1 MNDAAWK
8 SAFPLIAYWC
18 NYANALPE
26 PILSAICAAR
36 LGQAPAQ
43 VVVEQPWQAQWVKQQ
58 CMAYF
63 ALQGIVAAPM
73 PHIMTLG
80 QWQALDA
87 QKQQHDELM
96 LLTERQAALSLCN
109 ALKDLTVES
118 IVSDSARYALAVD
131 MVNLLKEMD
140 TRAALSSE
148 LTFAG
153 QDASARLAQ
162 TAWLSREAQW
172 LAVAKLHLQDAGKPL
187 EWQVRLQAAQRL
199 AGNTTL
205 TAVFPAPHPS
215 LAMQAFLSAVPAS
228 SNTVVCLPELAD
240 APACA
245 LRLSVLPVTL
255 CEQFEQE
262 AVAGVRL
269 IQSLMAAQEKPR
281 SVIVVAHDRVLA
293 RRCAALLARQ
303 QVPVEDRVGWAL
315 STTVSSTVLRGL
327 LTSWQGSDVPALTAW
342 LALPIVAAHWP
353 QAKTSLAYLRHR
365 WHKEPILPE
374 GREFMRQAIAK
385 ATDEAVKNSL
395 QGWQQA
401 QKEFSKLQTISQH
414 ACALQAY
421 CAPLSSALLLDAA
434 GAKVWQ
440 HLQNLAVETDA
451 NPVSMA
457 TFIAVLDEALESE
470 RFSASTHSYSEP
482 QTARVIFV
490 PLYEAAWTENATVVM
505 LGCNEAHFP
514 AAPRSPTPLLNSVR
528 RELGLPLPGL
538 ERAVWQHLLA
548 QSQQPIYATFTP
560 SEQGNPSR
568 LSPWL
573 LGATIT
579 SIMPAAVL
587 TAETIEVST
596 ERIAKQAARLSFKA
610 LPTEISVTKLAAV
623 LQCPYRFAL
632 EAVFGVKSLDEP
644 AVWPAQ
650 AERGNLLHEALHLVK
665 NDLQSLNNGADL
677 EAQIKTALYTLLQ
690 DKAKLSGRYAA
701 LVADSHRTLAT
712 YVSAQTARQTEG
724 WRLQAT
730 EHTIESQGLI
740 DGVRVHGKLD
750 RLDVMRDSTG
760 EPVAYAVLDYK
771 TSNATLLN
779 KKRNDPLLD
788 AQLALYAAL
797 LEQLNMPAA
806 QAAYWRLHDG
816 LHDAN
821 PSKAYDHSKK
831 TIYELKEL
839 PTDIDRV
846 QAAVRA
852 AWQTLASSG
861 EAPATPNESACQ
873 YCAYQAVCRSS
884 DCVEDEEQSNDE

>member
-1 MNDAAWK
+1 MNDGAWK
-8 SAFPLIAYWC
+8 SAFPFINHWE
-18 NYANALPE
+18 NYASALPQA
-26 PILSAICAAR
+26 ILASLCAAR

-43 VVVEQPWQAQWVKQQ
+43 VVVEQPWQAQWLKQQ

-63 ALQGIVAAPM
+63 ASNGIAAAPL

-80 QWQALDA
+80 QWLAQDA
-87 QKQQHDELM
+87 QTAQHDDSM

-118 IVSDSARYALAVD
+118 IVSDAARYALAAD
-131 MVNLLKEMD
+131 MVALLKEID
-140 TRAALSSE
+140 TRADLSPA

-153 QDASARLAQ
+153 QEASTRLAQ

-172 LAVAKLHLQDAGKPL
+172 LAVARNHLQAAGKPL
-187 EWQVRLQAAQRL
+187 IWQVRLQAAQRL
-199 AGNTTL
+199 AASRTL
-205 TAVFPAPHPS
+205 TAVFPAAHPS
-215 LAMQAFLSAVPAS
+215 LAMQAFISQIPTTASA
-228 SNTVVCLPELAD
+228 VVCLPELAD
-240 APACA
+240 AVASA
-245 LRLSVLPVTL
+245 QRLSTVAVNE
-255 CEQFEQE
+255 CKQFEQE
-262 AVAGVRL
+262 ALAGATL
-269 IQSLMAAQEKPR
+269 IQTLMTAQGKPR
-281 SVIVVAHDRVLA
+281 SVVVVAHDRVLA
-293 RRCAALLARQ
+293 RRCGALLARQ
-303 QVPVEDRVGWAL
+303 SVPVEDRVGWAL

-342 LALPIVAAHWP
+342 LALPVVAAHWP
-353 QAKTSLAYLRHR
+353 HAKASLAYLRQR

-374 GREFMRQAIAK
+374 GREFMRQIIAK
-385 ATDEAVKNSL
+385 ATDEAVKSSL
-395 QGWQQA
+395 QTWQNA
-401 QKEFSKLQTISQH
+401 QKTFSKPQTVSQH

-421 CAPLSSALLLDAA
+421 CAPLSAALLSDAA
-434 GAKVWQ
+434 GGKVWQ
-440 HLQNLAVETDA
+440 HLENLTLETDA

-470 RFSASTHSYSEP
+470 RFSASTHSYSDP
-482 QTARVIFV
+482 QAARVIFV
-490 PLYEAAWTENATVVM
+490 PLYEAAWTDNAPVVM
-505 LGCNEAHFP
+505 LGCNESHFP

-528 RELGLPLPGL
+528 RELGLPLPSV

-548 QSQQPIYATFTP
+548 QSAQPIYATFTP

-573 LGATIT
+573 LGAPIA
-579 SIMPAAVL
+579 PAIQNKDPVRMSEARVEP
-587 TAETIEVST
+587 TD
-596 ERIAKQAARLSFKA
+596 RQAARLSFKA
-610 LPTEISVTKLAAV
+610 LPSEISVTKLAAV

-632 EAVFGVKSLDEP
+632 QAVFGVKSLDEP

-665 NDLQSLNNGADL
+665 NNLQTLNNGADL
-677 EAQIKTALYTLLQ
+677 EAHIKAALYTLLQ
-690 DKAKLSGRYAA
+690 DKEKLSGRYAA

-740 DGVRVHGKLD
+740 EGVRVHGKLD

-779 KKRNDPLLD
+779 KKRNDPVLD

-797 LEQLNMPAA
+797 LEQLDMPAA

-816 LHDAN
+816 LNEAN

-839 PTDIDRV
+839 PTDIDTV
-846 QAAVRA
+846 QTAVRA

-861 EAPATPNESACQ
+861 VAPATPSESACQ
-873 YCAYQAVCRSS
+873 YCQYQAVCRSS
-884 DCVEDEEQSNDE
+884 DCVEEDEESNDE

>member
-1 MNDAAWK
+1 MNDDAWRT
-8 SAFPLIAYWC
+8 AFPALCHWSS
-18 NYANALPE
+18 YASALPQAV
-26 PILSAICAAR
+26 LANLCAVR

-43 VVVEQPWQAQWVKQQ
+43 VVVEQPWQAQWLKQQ

-63 ALQGIVAAPM
+63 ASNNIDAAPL

-80 QWQALDA
+80 QWLSLDA
-87 QKQQHDELM
+87 QAQQQDESM

-118 IVSDSARYALAVD
+118 IVSDAARYALALD
-131 MVNLLKEMD
+131 MVALLKEID
-140 TRAALSSE
+140 TRSELSPA

-153 QDASARLAQ
+153 QDASTRLAQ

-172 LAVAKLHLQDAGKPL
+172 LAVAKLHLQGASKPL
-187 EWQVRLQAAQRL
+187 EWQARLQGAKRL
-199 AGNTTL
+199 ASSGTL
-205 TAVFPAPHPS
+205 AAVFPAPHPS
-215 LAMQAFLSAVPAS
+215 LAMQAFLSALPAA
-228 SNTVVCLPELAD
+228 SNAVICLPELAD
-240 APACA
+240 AAA
-245 LRLSVLPVTL
+245 STLRLSTLSVTV

-262 AVAGVRL
+262 AVAAARF
-269 IQSLMAAQEKPR
+269 IQALMTTQENPH
-281 SVIVVAHDRVLA
+281 SIVVVAHDRVLA

-342 LALPIVAAHWP
+342 LALPMVSAHWP
-353 QAKTSLAYLRHR
+353 HAKASLAYLRQR

-374 GREFMRQAIAK
+374 GREFIRQAIAK
-385 ATDEAVKNSL
+385 ATDETVKNSL
-395 QGWQQA
+395 QGWQNV
-401 QKEFSKLQTISQH
+401 QKAFSKPQTVSQH

-421 CAPLSSALLLDAA
+421 CAPLSAAMLSDAA
-434 GAKVWQ
+434 GGKVWQ
-440 HLQNLAVETDA
+440 HLQNLALETDA

-470 RFSASTHSYSEP
+470 RFSASTHSYSDP
-482 QTARVIFV
+482 QAARVIFV
-490 PLYEAAWTENATVVM
+490 PLYEAAWTDGAPVVM
-505 LGCNEAHFP
+505 LGCNESHFP

-528 RELGLPLPGL
+528 RELGLPLPSL

-573 LGATIT
+573 LGAPVT
-579 SIMPAAVL
+579 PAAAVDVQ
-587 TAETIEVST
+587 ASETVIEHIV
-596 ERIAKQAARLSFKA
+596 KQAAQLPIKA
-610 LPTEISVTKLAAV
+610 LPSEVSVTKLAAI

-632 EAVFGVKSLDEP
+632 QAVFDVKSLNEP

-665 NDLQSLNNGADL
+665 NDLQTLNNAADL
-677 EAQIKTALYTLLQ
+677 EAQIKTALHTLQQ
-690 DKAKLSGRYAA
+690 DKERLSGRYAA

-730 EHTIESQGLI
+730 EHTIESQNLI

-750 RLDVMRDSTG
+750 RLDVMRDATG

-771 TSNATLLN
+771 TSNATVLN
-779 KKRNDPLLD
+779 QKRNDPLLD

-797 LEQLNMPAA
+797 LEQLDMPTA

-816 LHDAN
+816 LHEAN
-821 PSKAYDHSKK
+821 PNKTYDHSKK
-831 TIYELKEL
+831 TIYELKAL
-839 PTDIDRV
+839 PTDIDTV
-846 QAAVRA
+846 QGAVRA

-861 EAPATPNESACQ
+861 EAPATPSESACQ
-873 YCAYQAVCRSS
+873 YCQYQAVCRSS
-884 DCVEDEEQSNDE
+884 DLVEEDEEESNDE